1 MSIDI
6 KCESGGSVAQIL
18 LNSLDV
24 ISTFDCQN
32 SVGMASIVKSGRGR
46 ANLVHNS
53 LKAIIDSAVGKK
65 DSGLIGENQVVF
77 LPAIPGFQAHP
88 ILL

>member
-6 KCESGGSVAQIL
+6 ECESSGSVAQIF

-24 ISTFDCQN
+24 ISAFDCQN
-32 SVGMASIVKSGRGR
+32 SVGMAQIVKSGRGR
-46 ANLVHNS
+46 ADLVHNS

-65 DSGLIGENQVVF
+65 ASGLVGENQVVF
-77 LPAIPGFQAHP
+77 LPAVPGF
-88 ILL
+88 

>member
-1 MSIDI
+1 M
-6 KCESGGSVAQIL
+6 ES
-18 LNSLDV
+18 
-24 ISTFDCQN
+24 
-32 SVGMASIVKSGRGR
+32 SGGR

-77 LPAIPGFQAHP
+77 LSAIPGFQAHP